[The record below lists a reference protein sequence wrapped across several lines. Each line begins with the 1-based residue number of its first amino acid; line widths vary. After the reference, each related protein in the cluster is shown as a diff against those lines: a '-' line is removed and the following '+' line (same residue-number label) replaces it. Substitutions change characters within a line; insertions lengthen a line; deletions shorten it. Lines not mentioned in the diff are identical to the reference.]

1 MRAISNAV
9 TASKQAYRVDLSVS
23 RMLLSLM
30 FFRFHSL
37 CCCHTPC
44 SCSVPA
50 LFLPCSCSVLCSCPV
65 AALFLLCSCPVPAL
79 FLPCSCPVPALFLPC
94 SCPAPY
100 SDEMQCRQCISF
112 SPYAERHPFHRYRH
126 LKHWFR
132 SQGISAG
139 FLFPGKSGKYTALL
153 YRSKAAGHL
162 PERE

>member
-1 MRAISNAV
+1 MPYHGCINEGN
-9 TASKQAYRVDLSVS
+9 QQ
-23 RMLLSLM
+23 
-30 FFRFHSL
+30 
-37 CCCHTPC
+37 CCHSQQAGIPC
-44 SCSVPA
+44 RLIRITHALITHVFPFPFALLLPYALFLLRSCFVSA
-50 LFLPCSCSVLCSCPV
+50 LFLLCSLFLPCSCSI
-65 AALFLLCSCPVPAL
+65 PAL
-79 FLPCSCPVPALFLPC
+79 FLPCSCPVPALLLPC

>member
-1 MRAISNAV
+1 MLSQP
-9 TASKQAYRVDLSVS
+9 ASRHTVSTYPYHACSYHSCFSVS
-23 RMLLSLM
+23 IRFVAAIRPVPAPFLLC
-30 FFRFHSL
+30 F
-37 CCCHTPC
+37 CP
-44 SCSVPA
+44 VPA
-50 LFLPCSCSVLCSCPV
+50 LFFVPALLLPCSCSIP
-65 AALFLLCSCPVPAL
+65 ALFLLCSCPVPAL
-79 FLPCSCPVPALFLPC
+79 LLPC

-153 YRSKAAGHL
+153 YRSKAVGHL